1 MAEDKRAT
9 QSDSMTDIKLLNGL
23 DTRLRI
29 AVDFGASFIISGILA
44 IIFKT
49 MFAPMERIK
58 LILQTQASSRQIGV
72 SERSA
77 YSGIL
82 NAIVRIPKEQGVW
95 SLWRGNVL
103 NICRYFPAQ
112 AINFSFYDLYYE
124 IFQKVRLKDYSLKCF
139 IYFSLMYVN
148 IY

>member
-49 MFAPMERIK
+49 VFAPMERIK

-82 NAIVRIPKEQGVW
+82 NALLEYLRNKECGLYGVEMFSTFVDISQPKQLI
-95 SLWRGNVL
+95 SPST
-103 NICRYFPAQ
+103 IC
-112 AINFSFYDLYYE
+112 ITKSF
-124 IFQKVRLKDYSLKCF
+124 KK
-139 IYFSLMYVN
+139 YV
-148 IY
+148 